1 MLTDFEFFIATLP
14 DWDGK
19 DRVSELEKL
28 VKMQL
33 VAYAGGGVGTS
44 PVKRL
49 IIEVIRKNTNIMFC
63 GKQGIGKSTFAR
75 WLYPFEQKEMIQRW
89 KDVEMVSL
97 PNNSLILET
106 TEEKPLTF
114 GRTSY
119 CHLKAIDYTYTSID
133 IKQLYAQILA
143 EQKKQHK
150 R

>member
-19 DRVSELEKL
+19 DRVTELERL

-33 VAYAGGGVGTS
+33 VVYAGGGVGTS

-75 WLYPFEQKEMIQRW
+75 WLYPFEQEEMIQRW
-89 KDVEMVSL
+89 KDVEIVSL
-97 PNNSLILET
+97 PNNSLIMET
-106 TEEKPLTF
+106 TLDEPLYF

-119 CHLKAIDYTYTSID
+119 CYLGEIDYTYTGID
-133 IKQLYAQILA
+133 IKQLYTQVLA
-143 EQKKQHK
+143 EQKE
-150 R
+150 

>member
-19 DRVSELEKL
+19 DRVAELEKL

-33 VAYAGGGVGTS
+33 VVYAGGGVGTS
-44 PVKRL
+44 PVRKL

-75 WLYPFEQKEMIQRW
+75 WLYPFEQEEMKQIWKE
-89 KDVEMVSL
+89 VEIVSL

-106 TEEKPLTF
+106 TEEEPLSF

-119 CHLKAIDYTYTSID
+119 CHIRDIDYSYTNID
-133 IKQLYAQILA
+133 IKQLYAQVLA
-143 EQKKQHK
+143 LEEKE
-150 R
+150 

>member
-1 MLTDFEFFIATLP
+1 MTDFEFFIATLP

-19 DRVSELEKL
+19 DRVTELERL

-33 VAYAGGGVGTS
+33 VVYTGGGVGTS
-44 PVKRL
+44 PVRKL

-75 WLYPFEQKEMIQRW
+75 WLYPFEQEEMKQIWKE
-89 KDVEMVSL
+89 VEMVSL

-114 GRTSY
+114 ERTSY
-119 CHLKAIDYTYTSID
+119 CHLCEIDYSYTSID
-133 IKQLYAQILA
+133 IKQLYAQVFYGTKEIA
-143 EQKKQHK
+143 
-150 R
+150 

>member
-1 MLTDFEFFIATLP
+1 MTDFEFFIATLP

-19 DRVSELEKL
+19 DRVTELEKL

-49 IIEVIRKNTNIMFC
+49 IIEVVRKNTNIMFC
-63 GKQGIGKSTFAR
+63 GKQGIGKSTFAK

-89 KDVEMVSL
+89 KEVEIVSL

-106 TEEKPLTF
+106 TEKNPPTF

-119 CHLKAIDYTYTSID
+119 CHLKAIDYSYTNID
-133 IKQLYAQILA
+133 IKQLYAQVLA
-143 EQKKQHK
+143 EEKEE

>member
-19 DRVSELEKL
+19 DRVTELERL

-33 VAYAGGGVGTS
+33 VVYAGGGVGTS

-75 WLYPFEQKEMIQRW
+75 WLYPFEQEEMIQIW
-89 KDVEMVSL
+89 KEVEIVSL

-106 TEEKPLTF
+106 TEEEPLTF
-114 GRTSY
+114 ERTSY
-119 CHLKAIDYTYTSID
+119 CHLCEIDYSYTNID
-133 IKQLYAQILA
+133 IKQLYAQVLA
-143 EQKKQHK
+143 KQKE
-150 R
+150 

>member
-19 DRVSELEKL
+19 DRVTELERL

-33 VAYAGGGVGTS
+33 VVYAGGGVGTS

-75 WLYPFEQKEMIQRW
+75 WLYPFEQEDMKQIWKE
-89 KDVEMVSL
+89 VEIVSL
-97 PNNSLILET
+97 PNNSLIMET
-106 TEEKPLTF
+106 TEEKPPLLNK
-114 GRTSY
+114 TSY
-119 CHLKAIDYTYTSID
+119 CYITAIDYSYTEID
-133 IKQLYAQILA
+133 IKQLYAQVLA
-143 EQKKQHK
+143 EQKK
-150 R
+150 